1 MGNREAISKMNKISA
16 AVLTSVLTLIDEY
29 DLYGQVA
36 YPKHHKHSEV
46 PDIYR
51 LAARTKVYCF
61 IEKIYGA
68 VFFLLLNAKNLKC
81 LSLISI
87 NFDFFPRSTH
97 DVYSSHL
104 PCLSGIDRYTFSC
117 YIHVNSDIIC

>member
-1 MGNREAISKMNKISA
+1 MIFSDVLTFGFVLQTLIMGNREAISKMHNMSA

-51 LAARTKVYCF
+51 LAARTKVC
-61 IEKIYGA
+61 
-68 VFFLLLNAKNLKC
+68 
-81 LSLISI
+81 S
-87 NFDFFPRSTH
+87 FPFG
-97 DVYSSHL
+97 L
-104 PCLSGIDRYTFSC
+104 EQ
-117 YIHVNSDIIC
+117 II

>member
-1 MGNREAISKMNKISA
+1 MLDLLVIWNFDTFSLVPFDFAFQTLIMGNREAISKMNKISA

-51 LAARTKVYCF
+51 LAARTKV
-61 IEKIYGA
+61 
-68 VFFLLLNAKNLKC
+68 
-81 LSLISI
+81 
-87 NFDFFPRSTH
+87 
-97 DVYSSHL
+97 
-104 PCLSGIDRYTFSC
+104 
-117 YIHVNSDIIC
+117 

>member
-36 YPKHHKHSEV
+36 YPKRHKHSEV

-51 LAARTKVYCF
+51 LAARTKV
-61 IEKIYGA
+61 
-68 VFFLLLNAKNLKC
+68 
-81 LSLISI
+81 
-87 NFDFFPRSTH
+87 
-97 DVYSSHL
+97 
-104 PCLSGIDRYTFSC
+104 
-117 YIHVNSDIIC
+117 

>member
-1 MGNREAISKMNKISA
+1 MGNREAISKMNKVSA

-51 LAARTKVYCF
+51 LAARTKVC
-61 IEKIYGA
+61 
-68 VFFLLLNAKNLKC
+68 VCPLKG
-81 LSLISI
+81 LPSVSI
-87 NFDFFPRSTH
+87 CFDFSFNK
-97 DVYSSHL
+97 
-104 PCLSGIDRYTFSC
+104 
-117 YIHVNSDIIC
+117 NS

>member
-1 MGNREAISKMNKISA
+1 LVPFDFAFQTLIMGNREAFSKMNKISA

-51 LAARTKVYCF
+51 LAARTKV
-61 IEKIYGA
+61 
-68 VFFLLLNAKNLKC
+68 
-81 LSLISI
+81 
-87 NFDFFPRSTH
+87 
-97 DVYSSHL
+97 
-104 PCLSGIDRYTFSC
+104 
-117 YIHVNSDIIC
+117 

>member
-1 MGNREAISKMNKISA
+1 MILAVARPYPEKNITTLVKAFGECRPLRELANLVRLTLVILMFLAFVLTFEFVLQTLIMGNREAISKMHNMSA

-51 LAARTKVYCF
+51 LAARTKVF
-61 IEKIYGA
+61 SFPLG
-68 VFFLLLNAKNLKC
+68 LN
-81 LSLISI
+81 
-87 NFDFFPRSTH
+87 P
-97 DVYSSHL
+97 
-104 PCLSGIDRYTFSC
+104 
-117 YIHVNSDIIC
+117 II